1 MNRKRTN
8 PATERCLAG
17 TCAAVA
23 AVLFAALCR
32 TAAAQDLVP
41 ATPPTDAQSPGIA
54 AANQAVANNAPAGE
68 QPRRDPFWPVGF
80 RPGKVKPSSSG
91 LDTNTVPT
99 NIVAIVESPDWP
111 KAESQLKFTTIV
123 EGQGGRKT
131 FAMVN
136 GQVLSI
142 EETLT
147 STCGNYMYVWTVRS
161 ISKET
166 GVKLNRQS
174 ARRLSNYGKT
184 SLDR

>member
-1 MNRKRTN
+1 MNRKKTS

-17 TCAAVA
+17 ICAAVA
-23 AVLFAALCR
+23 AVLLAVLCR

-54 AANQAVANNAPAGE
+54 AANRPVENNAPAGE

-80 RPGKVKPSSSG
+80 RPGKVKSSSPG
-91 LDTNTVPT
+91 SDTNTVPT
-99 NIVAIVESPDWP
+99 NVVPIVESPDWP

-123 EGQGGRKT
+123 EGQGGKKT

-136 GQVLSI
+136 GQVLSV
-142 EETLT
+142 EETLAA
-147 STCGNYMYVWTVRS
+147 TCGNYMYVWTVRS

-184 SLDR
+184 PLDR